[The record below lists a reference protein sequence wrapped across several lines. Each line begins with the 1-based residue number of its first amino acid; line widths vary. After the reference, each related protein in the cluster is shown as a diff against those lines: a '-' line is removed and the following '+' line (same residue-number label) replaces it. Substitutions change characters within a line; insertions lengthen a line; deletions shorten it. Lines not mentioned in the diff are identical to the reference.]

1 MKTYTLYAWRN
12 PTPEEIRFGYGCRH
26 YSTFTLRRRTVP
38 KRFKW
43 VGNWWY
49 VEQFLEV
56 KA

>member
-26 YSTFTLRRRTVP
+26 YSTFTLRRRTIP

-49 VEQFLEV
+49 VEQLLEV